1 MKLAHS
7 SRSPVPELR
16 AEEPWG
22 QQDPGDGEAGL
33 GFQVAAGT
41 SGVSRMGDL
50 NKRKPGPIR

>member
-22 QQDPGDGEAGL
+22 SRTQGTGRL